1 MDRLNK
7 IERWKAECSPADFLA
22 KIEEVDWR
30 APSEADRFYLK
41 NYGIY
46 NIKLRPERWM
56 LRLRV
61 DGGRIEA
68 GRLRSVGEISRR
80 ERLRPLLT
88 ARGQIEL
95 HDIAPERIL
104 PLWRECHKLGLVSWQ
119 TLTDNF
125 RALVTDPL
133 ADCAPDALV
142 DTFPLLEL
150 IRERFLARPEWL
162 GTLPRKF
169 NTALVGRQTPSFN
182 PWGNDLLFAPAEK
195 EGRIGF
201 KLYLGGKNNE
211 TARESGIFSPPE
223 EVPSLF
229 EAVATAYRAHG
240 PRGSRSKTRL
250 FHLIESAGMDRLRGW
265 IAEAYGR
272 EPETGGRL
280 LMRSSVHNR
289 DRLLPIRR
297 FGHYGE
303 IASETLLEAADEA
316 QSRSWQLRLTPHQE
330 LWAFDPKTLRDSK
343 SQAYDKQ
350 SSPSSILHP
359 LSVPSGS
366 VTACAGLRYCPLS
379 LWDIKKDLDL
389 LPLERMRTLGVS
401 LGFSGCL
408 KGCGRHVHS
417 DLGLI
422 GLRTN
427 LYAETERAARVY
439 LGALQ
444 APDPAPARLL
454 YYSVPLRS
462 LDDLLRVILDDFEA
476 SGLESFESFSRNV
489 LARYSIEFLQL
500 WYLLRQLYPL
510 GPESK
515 RRFFA
520 GEEAGLLEEFR
531 TLEAYPGTDELYEIV
546 RRLSHRLWDLS
557 AETSPPHPE

>member
-1 MDRLNK
+1 MRYNPPMDRLNK
-7 IERWKAECSPADFLA
+7 IERLKAQCLPADFLA
-22 KIEEVDWR
+22 KIEEVDWH

-56 LRLRV
+56 LRLRI

-68 GRLRSVGEISRR
+68 GRLRLLGELSRR
-80 ERLRPLLT
+80 EKLRPLLT

-104 PLWRECHKLGLVSWQ
+104 PLWRECMECGLSSWQ

-142 DTFPLLEL
+142 DTFPLLER

-169 NTALVGRQTPSFN
+169 NTALVGRQSPSFN
-182 PWGNDLLFAPAEK
+182 PWGNDLLFALAEK
-195 EGRIGF
+195 EGRLGF

-211 TARESGIFSPPE
+211 SARESGIFSPPE
-223 EVPSLF
+223 EIPSLF

-250 FHLIESAGMDRLRGW
+250 FHLIESAGMERLCTW

-272 EPETGGRL
+272 EPESGGRL
-280 LMRSSVHNR
+280 LMRSSTHNR
-289 DRLLPIRR
+289 DRLLPIKR
-297 FGHYGE
+297 FGRYGE
-303 IASETLLEAADEA
+303 IHAQTLLEAADEA
-316 QSRSWQLRLTPHQE
+316 QSRGWQLRLTPHQE
-330 LWAFDPKTLRDSK
+330 LWAFDPEALRDSK
-343 SQAYDKQ
+343 PEIRNPASKGGE
-350 SSPSSILHP
+350 I
-359 LSVPSGS
+359 
-366 VTACAGLRYCPLS
+366 TACAGVRYCPLS

-389 LPLERMRTLGVS
+389 LPIERMRRLGIS

-408 KGCGRHVHS
+408 KGCGRHAHS

-439 LGALQ
+439 LGTLQ

-462 LDDLLRVILDDFEA
+462 LDALLEAIMDDFER
-476 SGLESFESFSRNV
+476 SGLESFESFSREV

-500 WYLLRQLYPL
+500 WYLLRQLYRLKPKCGQQFL
-510 GPESK
+510 
-515 RRFFA
+515 A
-520 GEEAGLLEEFR
+520 GEEARLLEEFR
-531 TLEAYPGTDELYEIV
+531 SLEGYPDTDELYETV

-557 AETSPPHPE
+557 AKRSPQHPE